1 MQYMISD
8 RDSLR
13 ALLRQELL
21 DQFVTEGL
29 RIIAAHEMK
38 GFQRPPALKND
49 GYGDQKSKRPDAIAF
64 HPSKKYYVIGI
75 VRTGDGDIES
85 EESLTEYNVFLDQK
99 DKATQ
104 EPFRLWIIAPQR
116 AVDEVTTLMTRYIH
130 PDYWNRIT
138 MVRSSRC

>member
-1 MQYMISD
+1 MEDQNSI
-8 RDSLR
+8 R

-21 DQFVTEGL
+21 DQFIGEGL
-29 RIIAAHEMK
+29 RIVAAKEVQ
-38 GFQRPPALKND
+38 GFQRPPALRND
-49 GYGDQKSKRPDAIAF
+49 GYGDQQSKRPDAIAF

-99 DKATQ
+99 DKTTN
-104 EPFRLWIIAPQR
+104 EPFRLWIIAPKR

-130 PDYWNRIT
+130 PDYWRRIT
-138 MVRSSRC
+138 MLRSSRC